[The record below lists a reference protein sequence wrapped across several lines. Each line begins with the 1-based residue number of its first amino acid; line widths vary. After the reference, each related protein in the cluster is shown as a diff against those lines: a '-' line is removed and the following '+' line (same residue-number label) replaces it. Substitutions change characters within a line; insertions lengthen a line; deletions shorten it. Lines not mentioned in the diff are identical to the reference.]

1 VAGESRTT
9 TGGPSAPRGVSRRGL
24 LAALGSGAVG
34 AGLVGAGVVA
44 AEASGRSSSSGS
56 SGDGGTAA
64 VVPFHGEHQ
73 AGIATDVQ
81 ANLHFAAFDVTATS
95 RDDLASLLQ
104 DWTAAAVAL
113 TAGKEVGEGGATG
126 GKPLAPPSD
135 TGEAVDLHA
144 NRLTLTVGV
153 GPSLFDDR
161 FGLAA
166 ARPAALV
173 DLPAFPADALVP
185 ERSDGD
191 LCVQACADDPQVAVH
206 AIRTLTR
213 IAAGRAAVRWAQLG
227 YGRAATVDPSAPTPR
242 NLFGFKDGTANPA
255 ASDTQTLDEQVWVQ
269 PGDEEGAAAWV
280 AGGSYLVARRIR
292 MHIETWDRTSLQ
304 EQEQVIGRTKA
315 AGAPLGHAGEHDA
328 FDARTLPASSHV
340 RLAHPS
346 MNGGA
351 QMLRRGYNFTDG
363 TDGLGHLDAGLFFLA
378 YQRDVRKAFIPVQTA
393 LARQDALSEYLE
405 HTASGVW
412 AILPGVPEGGWL
424 GQQLLST

>member
-1 VAGESRTT
+1 MA
-9 TGGPSAPRGVSRRGL
+9 AVSRRGL

-44 AEASGRSSSSGS
+44 AEASGRGS
-56 SGDGGTAA
+56 SAGPSGPSGAGTS

-95 RDDLASLLQ
+95 REDLASLLQ

-113 TAGKEVGEGGATG
+113 TAGEEVGEGGATG
-126 GKPLAPPSD
+126 GRPLAPPSD
-135 TGEAVDLHA
+135 TGEALDLHA

-161 FGLAA
+161 FGLAG

-173 DLPAFPADALVP
+173 ELPAFPGDALVP

-206 AIRTLTR
+206 AIRTLSR
-213 IAAGRAAVRWAQLG
+213 IAAGRAGVRWAQLG

-255 ASDTQTLDEQVWVQ
+255 GTDTRTLEEHVWVQ
-269 PGDEEGAAAWV
+269 PGDDSTGAGAWL

-292 MHIETWDRTSLQ
+292 MHVETWDRTSLA
-304 EQEQVIGRTKA
+304 EQEQVIGRTKG
-315 AGAPLGHAGEHDA
+315 AGAPLGHAAEHDA
-328 FDARTLPASSHV
+328 FDPASLPASSHV

-346 MNGGA
+346 AHGGA

-378 YQRDVRKAFIPVQTA
+378 YQRDVRTAFIPVQTA

-405 HTASGVW
+405 HTGSGVW
-412 AILPGVPEGGWL
+412 AVLPGVPEGGWL
-424 GQQLLST
+424 GQQLLGT